1 MNDDRF
7 FDIPKII
14 ETPKGKP
21 KGKPKEKTDK
31 DWDETNLKLL
41 RQMVRI

>member
-14 ETPKGKP
+14 ETPKGEP
-21 KGKPKEKTDK
+21 KGKTDK